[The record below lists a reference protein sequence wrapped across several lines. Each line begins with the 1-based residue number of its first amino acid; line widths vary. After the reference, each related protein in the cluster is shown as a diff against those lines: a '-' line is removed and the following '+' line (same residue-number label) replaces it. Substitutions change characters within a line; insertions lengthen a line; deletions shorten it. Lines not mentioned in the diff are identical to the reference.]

1 MNSLTMNATIKR
13 SIKNLAIWTAA
24 WLVSTAMAVFGPILL
39 WESNTLLSVIFIL
52 INVAVGLGMVLANIR
67 HLLSLDEMLQKIQ
80 LQAMGITLGV
90 TLIAGIAY
98 SIADTTNVIS
108 QDAEISFL
116 VILMGLTYITTS
128 VILNKKYE

>member
-1 MNSLTMNATIKR
+1 MNATIKR

>member
-24 WLVSTAMAVFGPILL
+24 WLVSTAIAVFGPILL

>member
-1 MNSLTMNATIKR
+1 MNATIKR

-24 WLVSTAMAVFGPILL
+24 WLVSTAIAVFGPILL